1 MLRVNKKYF
10 PTFIALALCVL
21 TACGNPNNN
30 AISTLF
36 IHKYGTT
43 LTEDDWTSRGG
54 NGQIVTNCKDGTTI
68 SENYINNE
76 LEGKTSYSFPHSG
89 VTSKEENYRH
99 GHLLSETLH
108 FTSGVPKQKIEYIS
122 EGERHLTT
130 WFENGN
136 PRSFEKIIDDRLEEG
151 EYYTSSNDLESK
163 IRAGVGT
170 KIERNT
176 YGEFLSKIEFRDGQK
191 KLMTTYHPNGDPK
204 VIISFLNG
212 KAHGMKKYFHI
223 NGIPD
228 RFEEWANGVQQGNTV
243 VYRDG
248 QPYSEAQYLAG
259 MKNGLETIMNDQGNI
274 VQEVTWKNDLEHG
287 VKKLYI
293 NDTVRL
299 EWFYKGKKV
308 SHSDFEKL
316 AIH

>member
-1 MLRVNKKYF
+1 MLRANKKYF
-10 PTFIALALCVL
+10 PTFIALTLCVL
-21 TACGNPNNN
+21 SACGNPNNN

-43 LTEDDWTSRGG
+43 LTEHDWTARGG

-68 SENYINNE
+68 TENYVENE
-76 LEGKTSYSFPHSG
+76 LEGKTCYSFPHSS
-89 VTSKEENYRH
+89 VTSKEENYRQ

-122 EGERHLTT
+122 DGERHLTT
-130 WFENGN
+130 WFENGG
-136 PRSFEKIIDDRLEEG
+136 PRSLEKFVDERLESG
-151 EYYTSSNDLESK
+151 EYYTSSNDLESSIK
-163 IRAGVGT
+163 AGVGT
-170 KIERNT
+170 KVERNT
-176 YGEFLSKIEFRDGQK
+176 YGEFLAKIEYKNGEK
-191 KLMTTYHPNGDPK
+191 HLMTTYHPNGDPK
-204 VIISFLNG
+204 VITSFQNG
-212 KAHGMKKYFHI
+212 KVHGLKKFFHI
-223 NGIPD
+223 NGIPN
-228 RFEEWANGVQQGNTV
+228 RFEEWAHGTQQGNTV

-248 QPYSEAQYLAG
+248 QPYSELQYVAG
-259 MKNGLETIMNDQGNI
+259 MKNGLETIMNDHGNV
-274 VQEVTWKNDLEHG
+274 VQEVTWKNDLMHG